1 MNFEGT
7 AVAMVTP
14 FNKDLTIDEEGFREN
29 VNWLIDHGVDGLVG
43 VGTTGESATLNH
55 DEHQKVIDILIDEV
69 DGRVA
74 TFAGTGS
81 NSTSEALSL
90 TKYAEDAGA
99 DFALLITP
107 YYNKPQ
113 QHGVIE
119 HYRHVNDNV
128 DIDIVAYNVPS
139 RTGLDMAPETIV
151 ELAKM
156 DRISALKEAS
166 SDVDKTSKTMRLL
179 RQNQL
184 EDDIV
189 ILSGS
194 DELTLPLMSIGA
206 KGVISASANIDP
218 RRMVLMVNSILDGQM
233 DKALD
238 LHYEMYDLIKA
249 LFMESSPAPAKE
261 ALKMMGLPSGPL
273 RLPLVP
279 MLDENKEH
287 LRKVLIDAGII
298 E

>member
-29 VNWLIDHGVDGLVG
+29 VNWLIDRGVDGLVG

>member
-261 ALKMMGLPSGPL
+261 ALKMMGLSSGPL

>member
-29 VNWLIDHGVDGLVG
+29 VNWLIDRGVDGLVG

-55 DEHQKVIDILIDEV
+55 EEHQKVIDILIDEV

>member
-14 FNKDLTIDEEGFREN
+14 FNEDLTIDEEGFRQN
-29 VNWLIDHGVDGLVG
+29 INWLIDQGVDGLVG

-55 DEHQKVIDILIDEV
+55 EEHHKVIDILIDEV
-69 DGRVA
+69 DGRVT

-81 NSTSEALSL
+81 NATSEALSL

-99 DFALLITP
+99 DFALVITP

-119 HYRHVNDNV
+119 HFRQLNDNC

-156 DRISALKEAS
+156 DNITALKEAS
-166 SDVDKTSKTMRLL
+166 SDVDKASKTMRLL

-189 ILSGS
+189 VLSGS

-261 ALKMMGLPSGPL
+261 ALKMIGMPAGPL

-279 MLDENKEH
+279 MLDENREH
-287 LRKVLIDAGII
+287 LRKVLIEAGII

>member
-14 FNKDLTIDEEGFREN
+14 FTDDGKINEEGYREN
-29 VNWLIDHGVDGLVG
+29 INWLIDNGVDGLLA
-43 VGTTGESATLNH
+43 VGTTGESATLTH
-55 DEHQKVIDILIDEV
+55 EEHKEVIKILIDEV

-74 TFAGTGS
+74 TFAGAGS
-81 NSTSEALSL
+81 NSTEEALDL
-90 TKYAEDAGA
+90 VKFAEEAGA
-99 DFALLITP
+99 DFALVISP

-119 HYRHVNDNV
+119 HYKSINENS

-139 RTGLDMAPETIV
+139 RTGLDMTSETIV

-156 DRISALKEAS
+156 DHIVALKEAS
-166 SDVDKTSKTMRLL
+166 SDVDKTSKTMDLL
-179 RQNQL
+179 KKEKL
-184 EDDIV
+184 EDDIT

-194 DELTLPLMSIGA
+194 DELTLPLMAIGA
-206 KGVISASANIDP
+206 RGVISASANVDP
-218 RRMVLMVNSILDGQM
+218 KRMVQMVNNILDGHF
-233 DKALD
+233 DKAMD

-261 ALKMMGLPSGPL
+261 AMNMMGVPAGPL
-273 RLPLVP
+273 RLPMVP
-279 MLDENKEH
+279 MLEKNREH
-287 LRKVLIDAGII
+287 LKQVLKDAGIL
-298 E
+298 

>member
-14 FNKDLTIDEEGFREN
+14 FNEDLTIDEEGFRQN
-29 VNWLIDHGVDGLVG
+29 INWLIDQGVDGLVG
-43 VGTTGESATLNH
+43 VGTTGESATLTH
-55 DEHQKVIDILIDEV
+55 EEHHEVIDILIDEV
-69 DGRVA
+69 DGRVT

-81 NSTSEALSL
+81 NSTDEALSL

-99 DFALLITP
+99 DFALVITP

-119 HYRHVNDNV
+119 HFRQLNDKC

-156 DRISALKEAS
+156 DNITALKEAS
-166 SDVDKTSKTMRLL
+166 SDVDKASKTMRLL

-218 RRMVLMVNSILDGQM
+218 RRMVLMVNSVLDGQM

-261 ALKMMGLPSGPL
+261 ALKM
-273 RLPLVP
+273 
-279 MLDENKEH
+279 
-287 LRKVLIDAGII
+287 
-298 E
+298 

>member
-113 QHGVIE
+113 QYGVIE